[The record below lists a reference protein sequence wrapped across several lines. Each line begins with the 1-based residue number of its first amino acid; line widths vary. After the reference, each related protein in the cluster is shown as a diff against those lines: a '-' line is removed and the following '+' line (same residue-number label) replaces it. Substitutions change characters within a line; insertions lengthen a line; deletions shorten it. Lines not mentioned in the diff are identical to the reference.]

1 MRGRTRGAPTLNR
14 LSCKTRLIAAS
25 SLEGES
31 LVWNTTPND
40 PLPTILHCVYC
51 SSRVSPVMPSWTF
64 SRMTSTNRVRQ
75 PPAPHQ
81 VARGLGAQLHSPP
94 IRRLLNAAG
103 RFEAILTARLP
114 IQCYRPVWSMGRKG
128 ARVEEE
134 EARGFVRAV
143 LGNKGRGAE
152 SRDGA
157 TLVGSRSGLGEAAM
171 RCKPARSGCAACIF
185 LSFCLLVQL
194 VQSWRCRT
202 RVVDWVGMAGTG
214 TRNADGSNGGARIK
228 VGSVVS
234 RADAAVCDSATGK
247 LGAD

>member
-1 MRGRTRGAPTLNR
+1 
-14 LSCKTRLIAAS
+14 
-25 SLEGES
+25 
-31 LVWNTTPND
+31 
-40 PLPTILHCVYC
+40 
-51 SSRVSPVMPSWTF
+51 MPSWTF

-103 RFEAILTARLP
+103 RFEAILTARFP
-114 IQCYRPVWSMGRKG
+114 IQCYRPVWSMDRKG

-134 EARGFVRAV
+134 EARSFVRAV

-185 LSFCLLVQL
+185 LF
-194 VQSWRCRT
+194 
-202 RVVDWVGMAGTG
+202 
-214 TRNADGSNGGARIK
+214 N
-228 VGSVVS
+228 SVVVVELGS
-234 RADAAVCDSATGK
+234 STGCWNGRDGDEECGWQQRRRKNKSGVRRFEGRCGSLRLCDREPGSG
-247 LGAD
+247 LGCGIG